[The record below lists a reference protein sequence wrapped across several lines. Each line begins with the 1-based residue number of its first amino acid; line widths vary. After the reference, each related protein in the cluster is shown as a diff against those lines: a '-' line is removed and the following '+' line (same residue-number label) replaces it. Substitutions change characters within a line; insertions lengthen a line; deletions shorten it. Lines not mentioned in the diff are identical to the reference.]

1 MVCFAGNIDPAYES
15 ADLHGACSRTG
26 VGVMTNERHV
36 DHVRRYYERNTA
48 LFARFGSRTSAGSVH
63 RALWPPGVRSLDEA
77 LRVSH
82 RLVVDELHRT
92 ASVARVVDFGCGV
105 GGALSDLRMHVHPG
119 TSLVGLT
126 LSGAQ
131 AQLAARK
138 TAGVAHI
145 IEGNYLA
152 APIATASC
160 DFVYSIEA
168 FAHAPDAD
176 AYFSE
181 AARLLRSGG
190 RLVLIDDHVARVPS
204 CVPEQDLLEDFRVG
218 WGVPSIASV
227 ETLTAAAVRQDLH
240 LRRDV
245 DLTPWL
251 RVRTLP
257 WRIVA
262 GLLRRTRTWW
272 RRDPVLSATVGSI
285 ALQAL
290 LARRVIRY
298 RCLVFERATLLPLSD
313 RSQRHVA
320 ADGGASPQ
328 LHERHAV

>member
-1 MVCFAGNIDPAYES
+1 
-15 ADLHGACSRTG
+15 
-26 VGVMTNERHV
+26 MTNEQHV
-36 DHVRRYYERNTA
+36 DHVRRYYERDTA

-63 RALWPPGVRSLDEA
+63 RALWTPGVRSIDEA

-82 RLVVDELHRT
+82 RLVADELHRT
-92 ASVARVVDFGCGV
+92 SNVARVVDFGCGV
-105 GGALSDLRMHVHPG
+105 GGALSDLQPHLHNG
-119 TSLVGLT
+119 ALLVGLT
-126 LSGAQ
+126 LSRAQ
-131 AQLAARK
+131 AQLAAHK
-138 TAGVAHI
+138 TAGSAYI

-168 FAHAPDAD
+168 FAHAPDAG

-190 RLVLIDDHVARVPS
+190 RLVLIDDHVARMTS
-204 CVPEQDLLEDFRVG
+204 CASEQSLLEDFRAG

-227 ETLTAAAVRQDLH
+227 EALAAAAARHDLH
-240 LRRDV
+240 LLRDA
-245 DLTPWL
+245 DLTEWL
-251 RVRTLP
+251 RVRALP

-262 GLLRRTRTWW
+262 VLLRRTRIWW

-290 LARRVIRY
+290 LARGVIRY
-298 RCLVFERATLLPLSD
+298 RCLVFERAMLLPSSN
-313 RSQRHVA
+313 RSHQRA
-320 ADGGASPQ
+320 AVGDGTSLQLTGRGAD
-328 LHERHAV
+328 